1 MFKVT
6 GVMGNQAVPA
16 HREGSS
22 SVPWRAEWGQGTC
35 HPRWKWHL
43 DSALDGGV
51 LPEMR
56 DEESALIC

>member
-6 GVMGNQAVPA
+6 GVMGNQVVPA

-22 SVPWRAEWGQGTC
+22 VSWRAEWGQGTC
-35 HPRWKWHL
+35 HPLWKWHL

-51 LPEMR
+51 LSEME